1 MGFFQRLK
9 QRSELRR
16 VRRDAKEFP
25 TPLIFVNLIDKLV
38 ECEQVEEAETVA
50 KDALTRFPDSEL
62 IRTAYRRLMRLRNK
76 EELKALRGEL
86 RRSADPLLYARL
98 ADLYLELGEEELAQ
112 DLALS
117 AVEKFPQS
125 DGNYIVLGKIRARR
139 FAVSHQA
146 KDGFLSIQ
154 YFERAVELNRDNYRS
169 LLTMAEILVEVGQ
182 RTRALQVLEQILR
195 FAPNDPRAR
204 RLRERA
210 LRLPNAD
217 ERFLEDAFRKYED
230 LYRRGEG
237 HRYNGYSPAERFLKE
252 PTLLKKKLAQFSGLE
267 GLKFVVA
274 LAPGGKIL
282 ASFTAPGERVDRLF
296 LAQKAERLFNATE
309 DCSVRMDLGA
319 LKHGLF
325 DGGDTKI
332 MIMRFDIVR
341 FALFMTRAVKVNLL
355 DRAVRNFLEHEL
367 FVN

>member
-1 MGFFQRLK
+1 MGFLQKFR
-9 QRSELRR
+9 QRSELNSARR
-16 VRRDAKEFP
+16 EAKDFA
-25 TPLIFVNLIDKLV
+25 TPLVNVNLIDKLI
-38 ECEQVEEAETVA
+38 ECGRVDEAETIA
-50 KDALTRFPDSEL
+50 KESLGRFPDSEL
-62 IRTAYRRLMRLRNK
+62 VRTAYRRIMRIRNK
-76 EELKALRGEL
+76 DELAILRGEL
-86 RRSADPLLYARL
+86 KKTSDPALYARL

-146 KDGFLSIQ
+146 KDGFLAIQ

-169 LLTMAEILVEVGQ
+169 LLTMAEILVEIGQ
-182 RTRALQVLEQILR
+182 RTRALQVLDQILR

-210 LRLPNAD
+210 LRLPNSD
-217 ERFLEDAFRKYED
+217 ERFLEDAFRKYEE

-237 HRYNGYSPAERFLKE
+237 IRFNGYSPAEKFLKE
-252 PTLLKKKLAQFSGLE
+252 PALLKKKLGQFAGLE

-282 ASFTAPGERVDRLF
+282 ASYTATGERIDRMF

-309 DCSVRMDLGA
+309 DCSIRMDLGV
-319 LKHGLF
+319 LKLGLF
-325 DGGDTKI
+325 DGGETKI
-332 MIMRFDIVR
+332 QIMRFDIVR
-341 FALFMTRAVKVNLL
+341 FALFMTKAVKVNLL
-355 DRAVRNFLEHEL
+355 ERAVRNFLEHEL
-367 FVN
+367 YVN